1 MNTLDCHN
9 GITQIVADHNHIE
22 RCHAR
27 HKKVARHYKVHTER
41 SKVHVAGAVWQS

>member
-9 GITQIVADHNHIE
+9 GITRIVADHNHIG

-27 HKKVARHYKVHTER
+27 HKNVARHYKVHTER
-41 SKVHVAGAVWQS
+41 SKVHVAVAVWQS